1 MLKIILPAAIFVCLL
16 VFLLLANPLRQQQ
29 KTPANNPVD
38 NSRQQSLQAS
48 AEERARRVDA
58 LVDELA
64 KRYRDNQIPAAAAGD
79 GWTTDRGIS
88 LVFMEVKNNGISS
101 TEADYILGRVGE
113 SLMNLG
119 RFQVVERQV
128 LDKLMAEL
136 KLSSSALADP
146 ATALKLGKVLSARV
160 IATGSMVREKK
171 NWLVSLRFI
180 ETETTA
186 IKASLSTMMAGAKM
200 AKIADEL
207 AGKVAEKLRHTY
219 PLQAVISAVD
229 GEKGVI
235 NIGLQSGVVRG
246 MRFNA
251 LDDHDIPLGQVTVI
265 AVGKTESRIQGGEN
279 ASQLIKGMR
288 LQEDQ

>member
-1 MLKIILPAAIFVCLL
+1 
-16 VFLLLANPLRQQQ
+16 
-29 KTPANNPVD
+29 
-38 NSRQQSLQAS
+38 
-48 AEERARRVDA
+48 
-58 LVDELA
+58 
-64 KRYRDNQIPAAAAGD
+64 
-79 GWTTDRGIS
+79 
-88 LVFMEVKNNGISS
+88 
-101 TEADYILGRVGE
+101 
-113 SLMNLG
+113 
-119 RFQVVERQV
+119 
-128 LDKLMAEL
+128 
-136 KLSSSALADP
+136 
-146 ATALKLGKVLSARV
+146 
-160 IATGSMVREKK
+160 K

-186 IKASLSTMMAGAKM
+186 IKASLSTMMAGTKM

-235 NIGLQSGVVRG
+235 NIGSQSGVVRG

-288 LQEDQ
+288 LQEVQ